1 MTSHRLS
8 PLHALLLVTLLA
20 ATAQAQN
27 PGPNHRAPVSA
38 AQLVTPDDAEI
49 APTTANTTAR
59 AKPLSPRSPSSRAA
73 QSPRDTS
80 TSGAWW
86 TTLSGL
92 AIVLSVVGGLA
103 WLARKHLP
111 QVVRGL
117 PPTVFE
123 VLGRK
128 TIEPRAAVHLVRC
141 GNRILLIGSSPA
153 GLTTLTQFDDPVD
166 VDHLA
171 GMCRADSD
179 GQASFLNLFHRAT
192 SHHSPEPDSELT
204 SPAVSDNGPNYGLP
218 ADDRLDP
225 AAALPSALHPA
236 FPDPAQ
242 RLKARFTTARAQT
255 DSPRD
260 REANLG

>member
-1 MTSHRLS
+1 MTSHRLL
-8 PLHALLLVTLLA
+8 PLLTLLVLSFAPTSA
-20 ATAQAQN
+20 PAQN
-27 PGPNHRAPVSA
+27 PRPASRPAVSTA
-38 AQLVTPDDAEI
+38 ELLSPDEVEVVPAVS
-49 APTTANTTAR
+49 R
-59 AKPLSPRSPSSRAA
+59 AKPLSPRSPTPRSAA
-73 QSPRDTS
+73 SPRDTS

-92 AIVLSVVGGLA
+92 AIVLCIVGGLA

-128 TIEPRAAVHLVRC
+128 TIEPRAVVHLVRC
-141 GNRILLIGSSPA
+141 GNRILLLGCTPA

-171 GMCRADSD
+171 GMCRAESDS
-179 GQASFLNLFHRAT
+179 QTSFLNLFHRAT
-192 SHHSPEPDSELT
+192 SLQTPEPDSELT
-204 SPAVSDNGPNYGLP
+204 SPAVSDNGPNYGRP

-225 AAALPSALHPA
+225 AAALPSALNPA

-260 REANLG
+260 REATLG

>member
-8 PLHALLLVTLLA
+8 PLLTLLLVTLLA
-20 ATAQAQN
+20 ATAPAQN
-27 PGPNHRAPVSA
+27 PRPASRPAVSTA
-38 AQLVTPDDAEI
+38 ELLSPDEAEI
-49 APTTANTTAR
+49 VPAVSR
-59 AKPLSPRSPSSRAA
+59 AKPLSPRSPTPRSAA
-73 QSPRDTS
+73 SPRDTS

-92 AIVLSVVGGLA
+92 AIVLAIVGGLA

-128 TIEPRAAVHLVRC
+128 TIEPRAVVHLVRC
-141 GNRILLIGSSPA
+141 GNRILLLGCTPA

-171 GMCRADSD
+171 GMCRAESDS
-179 GQASFLNLFHRAT
+179 QTSFLNLFHRAT
-192 SHHSPEPDSELT
+192 SLPAPDPDSEPSAT
-204 SPAVSDNGPNYGLP
+204 PAPDAIPNNFSNFAP
-218 ADDRLDP
+218 QRDDRLD
-225 AAALPSALHPA
+225 AAAAVPPAHHPA

-242 RLKARFTTARAQT
+242 RLKARFSTARSQT
-255 DSPRD
+255 DSPHD
-260 REANLG
+260 REAQLG

>member
-8 PLHALLLVTLLA
+8 PLFALLLVTLLT

-27 PGPNHRAPVSA
+27 PGPAQRAPVSA
-38 AQLVTPDDAEI
+38 AQLVTPDDADL
-49 APTTANTTAR
+49 APTSAR
-59 AKPLSPRSPSSRAA
+59 SKPISPRSPSSRAA
-73 QSPRDTS
+73 PSPRDTS

-179 GQASFLNLFHRAT
+179 SQASFLNLFHRAT
-192 SHHSPEPDSELT
+192 GHHTPEPDSELT
-204 SPAVSDNGPNYGLP
+204 SPGVPNGGPANGPNYGLP